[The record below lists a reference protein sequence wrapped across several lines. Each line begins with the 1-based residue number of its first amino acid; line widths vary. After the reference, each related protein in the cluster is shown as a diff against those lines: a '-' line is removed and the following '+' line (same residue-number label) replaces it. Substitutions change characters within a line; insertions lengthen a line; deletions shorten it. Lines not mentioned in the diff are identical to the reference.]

1 MAYTNNHIE
10 TSGNAFGT
18 GRTNAAAGTGL
29 GALGQ
34 KYESLRSYGW
44 IIEIEPVP
52 FGSETGGRPSADVD
66 VLKLACKQVGAIGYT
81 TEDIAVDRVN
91 DKFYYPGKYSTD
103 ETTLTFD
110 NFVEGDSAESL
121 FAWMNG
127 TFDPTTGRMGTGE
140 TLKRNIKIHQLGPDN
155 TEVMTI
161 HLWGAY
167 PRFWRLSEL
176 NYSQSEFH
184 TIEVGVRYDFVTHEA
199 YGDDAPTL

>member
-1 MAYTNNHIE
+1 MAYTNNNIKTE
-10 TSGNAFGT
+10 GNSFGKNRSDLTT
-18 GRTNAAAGTGL
+18 GTAGTL

-44 IIEIEPVP
+44 VIEIETPIVPVP
-52 FGSETGGRPSADVD
+52 GDNTQGRLTGDGSDT
-66 VLKLACKQVGAIGYT
+66 LKLACKQIGAIGYT

-110 NFVEGDSAESL
+110 NFVAGDSASAL
-121 FAWMNG
+121 FDWMNG
-127 TFDPTTGRMGTGE
+127 TFDPANGTMGTGAA
-140 TLKRNIKIHQLGPDN
+140 LKRNIKIHQLNPQN
-155 TEVMTI
+155 VEVMTI
-161 HLWGAY
+161 TLYGAY

-199 YGDDAPTL
+199 HT

>member
-1 MAYTNNHIE
+1 MPYTNNNIE
-10 TSGNAFGT
+10 TSGSAFGT
-18 GRTNAAAGTGL
+18 NRTNAAMGEGL

-44 IIEIEPVP
+44 VIEITPP
-52 FGSETGGRPSADVD
+52 ATGTVGDMGRPHGETTNT
-66 VLKLACKQVGAIGYT
+66 LKLACKQIGAIGYT

-110 NFVEGDSAESL
+110 NFVAGDSATAL

-127 TFDPTTGRMGTGE
+127 TFDPVTGRMGQGVD
-140 TLKRNIKIHQLGPDN
+140 LKQNIKIHQLGPDN

-184 TIEVGVRYDFVTHEA
+184 TIEVGVRYDFVTHEVYQA
-199 YGDDAPTL
+199 V